1 MGRQEVAAAISLF
14 DANPDILICL
24 AASISN
30 APPRRAQCRP
40 VPNLGLYRS
49 DQLGGGITGGLK
61 RLHQASIGQPNRV

>member
-30 APPRRAQCRP
+30 APPGEHKAVQSRILAYTEAISWAVVLRE
-40 VPNLGLYRS
+40 
-49 DQLGGGITGGLK
+49 D
-61 RLHQASIGQPNRV
+61 